1 MELNQVVL
9 NLAEVATEMVEVL
22 GNEVVGFELGKAQI
36 CDIFCYALLCDAP
49 AVVIKA
55 EKDNELKY
63 LVYSPLSAQM
73 FITDEPID
81 TPSTLGRSYENGCLS
96 AIVVEDNGEK
106 TLQLK
111 INAPDLLCCNKEKA
125 QNLLTGFLAITYER
139 SIRMSYY
146 RLPLDK
152 TELVPCL
159 CAGMLSWGLTI
170 KDVNRYYGIIINVG
184 SSHIF
189 SIGLTMKDY
198 AVITQCG
205 RYQSIEQTNC
215 PSQTYFWN
223 GKIFKPCADESV
235 YMTISEAKEAYDN
248 LPDEIKEQHSGQI
261 ADLFCPVFS
270 QETLYYSI
278 GSAGDNELLLMNALN
293 GNITAKNKQNLDFPA
308 CDDICFPTDE
318 LPAAKCTQNGWN
330 SSRAAFA
337 QKAAGF

>member
-22 GNEVVGFELGKAQI
+22 GNEVSGFELGKAQI
-36 CDIFCYALLCDAP
+36 CDVFCHALLCDAP

-55 EKDNELKY
+55 EKGNELKY

-73 FITDEPID
+73 FITDETID
-81 TPSTLGRSYENGCLS
+81 TPSTLGRSYKNGCLS

-111 INAPDLLCCNKEKA
+111 INAPELLCCNKEKA
-125 QNLLTGFLAITYER
+125 KNLLTAFLAITYER

-146 RLPLDK
+146 RLPLDR

-198 AVITQCG
+198 AEITHCG
-205 RYQSIEQTNC
+205 RYQSKEATNC

-235 YMTISEAKEAYDN
+235 YMTISEAKETYEN
-248 LPDEIKEQHSGQI
+248 LSEEVKEQHGGQI
-261 ADLFCPVFS
+261 ADLFCPVFY
-270 QETLYYSI
+270 QETLYYFI
-278 GSAGDNELLLMNALN
+278 GSAEDNKLLLMDALN
-293 GNITAKNKQNLDFPA
+293 GSITAKKQNLDFPA
-308 CDDICFPTDE
+308 CEDICFPTNE
-318 LPAAKCTQNGWN
+318 LPAAKCTQSGWN
-330 SSRAAFA
+330 SSRTAFA

>member
-1 MELNQVVL
+1 MELNQTVL
-9 NLAEVATEMVEVL
+9 NVSEVATEMVEVL
-22 GNEVVGFELGKAQI
+22 GNEVSDFELGKAQI

-55 EKDNELKY
+55 EKGNELKY

-96 AIVVEDNGEK
+96 AIVVDDSSEK

-146 RLPLDK
+146 RLPLDN

-159 CAGMLSWGLTI
+159 CAGMLCWGLTI

-189 SIGLTMKDY
+189 SIGLPMKDY
-198 AVITQCG
+198 AVITHCG
-205 RYQSIEQTNC
+205 RYQTIEPTNC

-308 CDDICFPTDE
+308 FDDICFPTDE